1 MTELTSYVKIL
12 KESLQKKISVLQA
25 LLEASVRQS
34 DYISMEEFDL
44 DIFQQ
49 TIDQKDVLL
58 EQLNELDE
66 GFEQVFMDIRS
77 ELKKNQAQYQRDID
91 EIQSL
96 IRTCTDIG
104 VEIQRIEQQ
113 NKNKLTIIFAEQ
125 KKELRKIKTSSKVAS
140 TYYKTMSNLHNVDS
154 YFMDQKK

>member
-125 KKELRKIKTSSKVAS
+125 KKGHRATAG
-140 TYYKTMSNLHNVDS
+140 DR
-154 YFMDQKK
+154 